1 MKTYITSSVIIIL
14 VSFSLCLILFPVEQ
28 VSGGKSMRK
37 LKFCKADVVL
47 ECGIE
52 PNAIFTSTEN
62 GSGIVNSQEDMEQF
76 CFNQVDYVPL
86 CIK

>member
-1 MKTYITSSVIIIL
+1 MKVFITSSLIIVL
-14 VSFSLCLILFPVEQ
+14 FGFLFCLLLPVEQ
-28 VSGGKSMRK
+28 VLGRKSLRK
-37 LKFCKADVVL
+37 LKYCKADVVL

-76 CFNQVDYVPL
+76 CFNQIDYVPL
-86 CIK
+86 CVK

>member
-1 MKTYITSSVIIIL
+1 MKTYVTSSLIIL
-14 VSFSLCLILFPVEQ
+14 LFGFLLCLLLPVEQ
-28 VSGGKSMRK
+28 VSGRKSLRK
-37 LKFCKADVVL
+37 LKYCKADVLL

-52 PNAIFTSTEN
+52 PNAFLTSTEN

-86 CIK
+86 CVK